1 MISSVIDKPPTYNM
15 NNYRNAAKKAL
26 IHQKRR
32 VRADME
38 RIGLREEVEPTDP
51 GSITRQVELD
61 HLKELLLTNH
71 LLLLEEEEAKRRNE
85 KNPEDE
91 KKAKDE
97 KEEDIAKERVKGNN
111 LFKKIHI
118 Y

>member
-38 RIGLREEVEPTDP
+38 RLGLREEVEPTDP
-51 GSITRQVELD
+51 GSITRQVES
-61 HLKELLLTNH
+61 KLLVTLCTSYTTCFLH
-71 LLLLEEEEAKRRNE
+71 GIVFTTGYPFGFL
-85 KNPEDE
+85 
-91 KKAKDE
+91 
-97 KEEDIAKERVKGNN
+97 
-111 LFKKIHI
+111 I
-118 Y
+118 YI